1 MSESKIEDFRQR
13 VSELGKR
20 NLYFLCKVILGYDR
34 LTPHLHREVCAVIE
48 DPRLSR
54 KLVMIPRGHYKS
66 TIATKGRSIQ
76 WVLKNPNERVL
87 IVSATATNAERFL
100 RQIEAQYEQ
109 NALFRWVYKEH
120 IPEFNK
126 TTWSKGEAIVKRTE
140 HYPEP
145 TYDTAGV
152 GTALPSRHYTKIIK
166 DDIVNDVNSNT
177 QELIDQVIE
186 WDAGTVPLFDDPEDP
201 SNEEL
206 VVGTPWSNLDVYS
219 IKRKDPEYGVYI
231 RHSLEDI
238 HGKPDWENGM
248 PIFPERFSR
257 EKLVRIRKRLSND
270 DLFFCQYMCDP
281 HGGIN
286 ALFRRDHVQYYDIAP
301 TALEISITCD
311 PGGIRDADGDFT
323 AFTVVGV
330 DTANDWYVLDTIKQ
344 RMNPREMINMMF
356 TLMDMYPSC
365 HSFGVEEVAYQKT
378 IRFFAEE
385 EMRRTG
391 RFIPFVQLKTDT
403 RIKKTMRIRALVPR
417 FSNKTVWLKR
427 GHSADLEDELFER
440 VKNDD
445 LKDALAY
452 QLQVATVTP
461 QVAIES
467 LLGDPLSIDNILM
480 EVAKQHRPVGH
491 MLQHNLNEYYRD
503 TRDFYGQLEEK

>member
-1 MSESKIEDFRQR
+1 
-13 VSELGKR
+13 
-20 NLYFLCKVILGYDR
+20 
-34 LTPHLHREVCAVIE
+34 
-48 DPRLSR
+48 
-54 KLVMIPRGHYKS
+54 
-66 TIATKGRSIQ
+66 
-76 WVLKNPNERVL
+76 L

-152 GTALPSRHYTKIIK
+152 GTALPSRHYTKILK
-166 DDIVNDVNSNT
+166 DDICNDVNTNT

-206 VVGTPWSNLDVYS
+206 VVGTPWSKLDVYS

-231 RHSLEDI
+231 RHSLEDAN
-238 HGKPDWENGM
+238 GKPDWENGQ

-286 ALFRRDHVQYYDIAP
+286 AMFRRDHLQWFEVPP

-330 DTANDWYVLDTIKQ
+330 DSNNDWYVLETIKQ
-344 RMNPREMINMMF
+344 RMNPREMISMMF
-356 TLMDMYPSC
+356 TLMDRYPTT

-403 RIKKTMRIRALVPR
+403 RIKKTMRIRALIPR
-417 FSNKTVWLKR
+417 FSNRSVWLRK

-452 QLQVATVTP
+452 QLQVATIMP
-461 QVAIES
+461 QIALES
-467 LLGDPLSIDNILM
+467 MMDDPLSIDNILM
-480 EVAKQHRPVGH
+480 EVAKQHRPVGRV
-491 MLQHNLNEYYRD
+491 LQHNLNEYYRD
-503 TRDFYGQLEEK
+503 TRDFYNQLEEK

>member
-1 MSESKIEDFRQR
+1 VNNRVEDFRLQ
-13 VSELGKR
+13 VADLGKK
-20 NLYFLCKVILGYDR
+20 NLYFLCKYILGYDR
-34 LTPHLHREVCAVIE
+34 LTPILHREVCSTIE
-48 DPRLSR
+48 TPTHSR
-54 KLVMIPRGHYKS
+54 KLIMIPRGHYKS

-76 WVLKNPNERVL
+76 WIAQNPNERVL

-100 RQIEAQYEQ
+100 RHIEAQFEQ
-109 NALFRWVYKEH
+109 NALFRWVYREV
-120 IPEFNK
+120 IPEFAK
-126 TTWSKGEAIVKRTE
+126 TTWSTKEAIVKRTQ

-145 TYDTAGV
+145 TFDTAGV

-177 QELIDQVIE
+177 QDLINQVIE
-186 WDAGTVPLFDDPEDP
+186 WDAGTIPLFDDPEDP

-231 RHSLEDI
+231 RHSLEDKD
-238 HGKPDWENGM
+238 GKPDWENGA

-257 EKLVRIRKRLSND
+257 EKLVRIRRRLAND

-281 HGGIN
+281 HGGLN
-286 ALFRRDHVQYYDIAP
+286 ALFRREHIQHFDNAP
-301 TALEISITCD
+301 STLEVSITCD

-330 DTANDWYVLDTIKQ
+330 DTNNDWYVLETIKQ
-344 RMNPREMINMMF
+344 RMNPREIISMMF
-356 TLMDMYPSC
+356 DLMERYPNA

-378 IRFFAEE
+378 LRFFAEE

-417 FSNKTVWLKR
+417 FANKTVWLKK
-427 GHSADLEDELFER
+427 GHSADIEDELFER

-452 QLQVATVTP
+452 QLQIATITP
-461 QVAIES
+461 QAALEKVLNDPFQIE
-467 LLGDPLSIDNILM
+467 NILM
-480 EVAKQHRPVGH
+480 ELARKNKKLYTAVLDSGLADGYKDPR
-491 MLQHNLNEYYRD
+491 Y
-503 TRDFYGQLEEK
+503 TFKQLED

>member
-1 MSESKIEDFRQR
+1 VSGKIEDFRQR
-13 VSELGKR
+13 VAELGKR
-20 NLYFLCKVILGYDR
+20 NLYFLCKVILGFDR
-34 LTPHLHREVCAVIE
+34 LTPHLHREVCSVVE
-48 DPRLSR
+48 DPRFSR
-54 KLVMIPRGHYKS
+54 KLILIPRGHYKS

-152 GTALPSRHYTKIIK
+152 GTALPSRHYTKILK
-166 DDIVNDVNSNT
+166 DDICNDVNTNT

-206 VVGTPWSNLDVYS
+206 VVGTPWSKLDVYS

-231 RHSLEDI
+231 RHSLEDAN
-238 HGKPDWENGM
+238 GKPDWENGQ

-286 ALFRRDHVQYYDIAP
+286 AMFRRDHLQWFEVPP

-330 DTANDWYVLDTIKQ
+330 DSNNDWYVLETIKQ
-344 RMNPREMINMMF
+344 RMNPREMISMMF
-356 TLMDMYPSC
+356 TLMDRYPTT

-403 RIKKTMRIRALVPR
+403 RIKKTMRIRALIPR
-417 FSNKTVWLKR
+417 FSNRSVWLRK

-452 QLQVATVTP
+452 QLQVATIMP
-461 QVAIES
+461 QIALES
-467 LLGDPLSIDNILM
+467 MMDDPLSIDNILM
-480 EVAKQHRPVGH
+480 EVAKQHRPVGRV
-491 MLQHNLNEYYRD
+491 LQHNLNEYYRD
-503 TRDFYGQLEEK
+503 TRDFYNQLEEK